1 MFGSLLVLLASGLPI
16 AFGMG
21 AVGLIFTLLINGP
34 QSIAI
39 VASNTV
45 GLLNAFV
52 LLAIPLFIFMAAM
65 LERSGVV
72 EDLFNMMHSWFGALN
87 GGLAVGTVVMCTI
100 FAAMSG
106 VSAAGTVA
114 MGVIALPA
122 MLKRGYNKEI
132 AIGCISAGG
141 ALGQLIPPSAM
152 MIVYSLLANESVGRM
167 FLGGIFPGLIL
178 SGLFIIYI
186 LIRSYIQPQLGPALP
201 PSERSTWS
209 EKLISLRAV
218 ILPLLLI
225 VAVLGSIF
233 AGMTSPTEA
242 AGVGAF
248 GSIVCAAIYRRLT
261 WSALKSALYSTLR
274 LSCMIL
280 WLMIAGSLF
289 ASVYTLIGGQYFV
302 TQLITGLEI
311 NPWIVIFI
319 MQFIWIFL
327 GMLMDPNGIM
337 FITIPVFLPI
347 ITSLGF
353 SPLWFGVL
361 WVVNMELGFLTP
373 PFGMNLF
380 YMKAIVPEGITM
392 VDIYRS
398 IVPFVL
404 LQFAGL
410 VICMVFPQT
419 IEFLPNLIM
428 GLIR

>member
-1 MFGSLLVLLASGLPI
+1 MFGSLLVLLATGLPI

-21 AVGLIFTLLINGP
+21 AVGLIFTLFVISP

-39 VASNTV
+39 VASTTV

-72 EDLFNMMHSWFGALN
+72 EDLFSMMHSWFGALR

-122 MLKRGYNKEI
+122 MLKRKYNKDI

-152 MIVYSLLANESVGRM
+152 MIIYSLLANESVGRM

-186 LIRSYIQPQLGPALP
+186 LIRCYIQPDLGPSLP
-201 PSERSTWS
+201 PEERASWG

-218 ILPLLLI
+218 ILPILLI

-233 AGMTSPTEA
+233 GGITSPTEA

-261 WSALKSALYSTLR
+261 WTAFKSALYSTLR
-274 LSCMIL
+274 FSCMIL

-289 ASVYTLIGGQYFV
+289 ASVYTLIGGQNFV

-319 MQFIWIFL
+319 MQLIWIFL
-327 GMLMDPNGIM
+327 GMLMDPNGIL

-404 LQFAGL
+404 LQFTGL

>member
-1 MFGSLLVLLASGLPI
+1 
-16 AFGMG
+16 
-21 AVGLIFTLLINGP
+21 
-34 QSIAI
+34 
-39 VASNTV
+39 
-45 GLLNAFV
+45 
-52 LLAIPLFIFMAAM
+52 
-65 LERSGVV
+65 
-72 EDLFNMMHSWFGALN
+72 
-87 GGLAVGTVVMCTI
+87 
-100 FAAMSG
+100 
-106 VSAAGTVA
+106 
-114 MGVIALPA
+114 
-122 MLKRGYNKEI
+122 
-132 AIGCISAGG
+132 
-141 ALGQLIPPSAM
+141 
-152 MIVYSLLANESVGRM
+152 
-167 FLGGIFPGLIL
+167 
-178 SGLFIIYI
+178 
-186 LIRSYIQPQLGPALP
+186 
-201 PSERSTWS
+201 
-209 EKLISLRAV
+209 
-218 ILPLLLI
+218 LLI
-225 VAVLGSIF
+225 VAVRGSIF
-233 AGMTSPTEA
+233 AGITSPTEA

-261 WSALKSALYSTLR
+261 WETLKSALYSTLR

-289 ASVYTLIGGQYFV
+289 ASVYTLIGGQHFV

-380 YMKAIVPEGITM
+380 YMKAIAPESITM

-398 IVPFVL
+398 IIPFVL
-404 LQFAGL
+404 LQFTGL

-419 IEFLPNLIM
+419 IEFLPDLVM